1 MAKKSFNPTHL
12 ELRYKTYYAVLKV
25 PKDVQHIIGRSSFF
39 ATTGTGDLR
48 IARSDAAL
56 KVIKWKAEIASARSR
71 IEDPILRS
79 AKELDRLMKSGA
91 SPRHLVQDAIDD
103 ETYRMTDA
111 SGKNILAETFNRVA
125 TGKSKVLS
133 ELTNQ
138 WASYEGKRGLEKK
151 TVSQAMSD
159 IELLVPHLSTANLLT
174 KEHVSLWI
182 KEISRKGNLSA
193 ASVNR
198 IFTSCRSFFKYLKH
212 IEEIPEDTI
221 DPFVVPNEFKIG
233 KKRNSKALNKR
244 ESWLPFEPNAVV
256 QIHQA
261 ASSKGDQMLADVI
274 LLGAFTGARIEE
286 LCSLKKG
293 DVNLTTKSLKI
304 SDSKTEA
311 GIREIPIHP
320 EILPLVQKLL
330 NNDKTTHLLPHLTES
345 KFGDRSNAIG
355 KRFGRLKTSMG
366 FTKRHV
372 FHSIRKTFTTLL
384 ENAGVNENITA
395 DIVGHEKPRM
405 TYGLYSGGAN
415 LGVKRA
421 AVVKVKYDFPNLGRK
436 VAAAKAAKS
445 AAAASTKP
453 APAKKAAAK
462 KTAKTM
468 K

>member
-1 MAKKSFNPTHL
+1 MAKKSFNATHL
-12 ELRYKTYYAVLKV
+12 ELRHKTYFAVLKV

-39 ATTGTGDLR
+39 STTGTGDLR

-111 SGKNILAETFNRVA
+111 TGKNILAETFNRVS

-133 ELTNQ
+133 ELTTQ
-138 WASYEGKRGLEKK
+138 WESHEGKRGLEKK

-159 IELLVPHLSTANLLT
+159 IELLTTHLPTAHLLT

-182 KEISRKGNLSA
+182 KEISRKGNLSP

-261 ASSKGDQMLADVI
+261 A
-274 LLGAFTGARIEE
+274 
-286 LCSLKKG
+286 LC
-293 DVNLTTKSLKI
+293 
-304 SDSKTEA
+304 
-311 GIREIPIHP
+311 
-320 EILPLVQKLL
+320 
-330 NNDKTTHLLPHLTES
+330 
-345 KFGDRSNAIG
+345 
-355 KRFGRLKTSMG
+355 
-366 FTKRHV
+366 
-372 FHSIRKTFTTLL
+372 
-384 ENAGVNENITA
+384 
-395 DIVGHEKPRM
+395 
-405 TYGLYSGGAN
+405 
-415 LGVKRA
+415 
-421 AVVKVKYDFPNLGRK
+421 
-436 VAAAKAAKS
+436 
-445 AAAASTKP
+445 
-453 APAKKAAAK
+453 
-462 KTAKTM
+462 
-468 K
+468 

>member
-1 MAKKSFNPTHL
+1 MVATMAKKSFNPTHL

-39 ATTGTGDLR
+39 ETTGTGDLR

-71 IEDPILRS
+71 TEDPILQS
-79 AKELDRLMKSGA
+79 ALELKRLMKSGT
-91 SPRHLVQDAIDD
+91 SPRHLVQDVIDD
-103 ETYRMTDA
+103 ETYRMTEVHG
-111 SGKNILAETFNRVA
+111 SNILAETFNRVA
-125 TGKSKVLS
+125 SGKSKVLS
-133 ELTNQ
+133 EL
-138 WASYEGKRGLEKK
+138 ASDWVKHELKRGLENK
-151 TVSQAMSD
+151 TVTQAKND
-159 IELLVPHLSTANLLT
+159 LELLTPFLPTAHLLT

-182 KEISRKGNLSA
+182 KEISRKGSLSA
-193 ASVNR
+193 SSVNR
-198 IFTSCRSFFKYLKH
+198 IFTACRSFFKYLKH
-212 IEEIPEDTI
+212 IEEIPDDML

-244 ESWLPFEPNAVV
+244 ESWLPFESNAVV

-261 ASSKGDQMLADVI
+261 ALSKGDEMLASVI
-274 LLGAFTGARIEE
+274 LLGAYTGARIEE
-286 LCSLKKG
+286 LCSLKKS
-293 DVNLTTKSLKI
+293 DVNLKTKSLKI

-320 EILPLVQKLL
+320 EILSLVKNLL
-330 NNDKTTHLLPHLTES
+330 RNDEQSYLVPHLTES

-366 FTKRHV
+366 FTKRYV

-384 ENAGVNENITA
+384 ENAGINENITA

-405 TYGLYSGGAN
+405 TYGLYSGGTS
-415 LGVKRA
+415 LDVKRQ
-421 AVVKVKYDFPNLGRK
+421 AVAKIRYDFSVVQSKDTSALRQKKTAKK
-436 VAAAKAAKS
+436 VAE
-445 AAAASTKP
+445 
-453 APAKKAAAK
+453 K
-462 KTAKTM
+462 KTAKTS